1 MDTVLLILVAAISL
15 AATWFLCLRPM
26 RRGSCS
32 MGNTAG
38 NGDAKLRREIA
49 ELTDEIQVLQAQDVL
64 AEDRPVRRDR
74 DG

>member
-1 MDTVLLILVAAISL
+1 
-15 AATWFLCLRPM
+15 
-26 RRGSCS
+26 

-64 AEDRPVRRDR
+64 AEDRPVRRGR

>member
-1 MDTVLLILVAAISL
+1 MDTMLLILVAAISL
-15 AATWFLCLRPM
+15 AATWFFCLRPM

-32 MGNTAG
+32 MDNTAG

-49 ELTDEIQVLQAQDVL
+49 ELTDEIRVLQAQEVL